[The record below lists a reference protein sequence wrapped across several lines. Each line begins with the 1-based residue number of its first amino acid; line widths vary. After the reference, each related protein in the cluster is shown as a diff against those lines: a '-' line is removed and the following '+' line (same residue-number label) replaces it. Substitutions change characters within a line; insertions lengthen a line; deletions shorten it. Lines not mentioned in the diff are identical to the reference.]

1 LSFFTHTSRLVRPL
15 LLSLALL
22 ASAISCGG
30 STTAPSAAL
39 TQTDLVVGSGTQAST
54 GSYVTVAYTGWLYD
68 STKTDG
74 KGTRFDSSTSFSF
87 TVGVGQVITGW
98 DQGVVGMRV
107 GGQRRLLIPPSLAY
121 GSTGNGVIPANAT
134 LVFDISLL
142 NVR

>member
-1 LSFFTHTSRLVRPL
+1 MSLLTHASRLVRPL
-15 LLSLALL
+15 LLSLALV
-22 ASAISCGG
+22 ASGISCGG
-30 STTAPSAAL
+30 SPTAPS
-39 TQTDLVVGSGTQAST
+39 TTVTKTDLVTGTGTAAAT

-74 KGTRFDSSTSFSF
+74 KGTQFDSSTSWSF

-121 GSTGNGVIPANAT
+121 GSSGYAVIPPNAT